1 MPSGNLDFRTV
12 CGRFVSVFMAF
23 MSKRAMAAKRN
34 RYNVLKLKSMLDG
47 ATCGLLLSI
56 LFWGSNLLLQCGD
69 VELNPGP
76 PKADTMRQTRLGS
89 GTTPARSTDNPQTE
103 GKEPTLADVM
113 AVLSSMN
120 LKFDD
125 MKGDVKILSEGFAR
139 LQDEVK
145 ELREDC
151 AFIRQENKDLKAK
164 NERLEK
170 TITEMDRK
178 VDDLEGR
185 SKRNNLI
192 IHGLV
197 RAEKETGEDC
207 EGILT
212 DLITDRL
219 ELADDFQ
226 FDRVHRL
233 NAKPN
238 SPVVA
243 RCTFFKDKVK
253 ILKAKRK
260 LQGTNVFIGED
271 FSSRVRDVRRRLVPH
286 LKKARSENKKCM
298 MVFDHLIIDGKR
310 FALNDG
316 DNLKE
321 MR

>member
-1 MPSGNLDFRTV
+1 
-12 CGRFVSVFMAF
+12 
-23 MSKRAMAAKRN
+23 
-34 RYNVLKLKSMLDG
+34 
-47 ATCGLLLSI
+47 
-56 LFWGSNLLLQCGD
+56 
-69 VELNPGP
+69 
-76 PKADTMRQTRLGS
+76 
-89 GTTPARSTDNPQTE
+89 
-103 GKEPTLADVM
+103 
-113 AVLSSMN
+113 MN
-120 LKFDD
+120 LQFDD
-125 MKGDVKILSEGFAR
+125 RKSDAKIVSEGFAR

-145 ELREDC
+145 ELREEC

-170 TITEMDRK
+170 MITEMDRK

-185 SKRNNLI
+185 SKWNNLI

-207 EGILT
+207 EGVLR

-219 ELADDFQ
+219 ELADDIQ
-226 FDRVHRL
+226 FDRAHRL
-233 NAKPN
+233 SAKPN
-238 SPVVA
+238 SPMVP

-271 FSSRVRDVRRRLVPH
+271 FSSYVCDVRRRLVPH
-286 LKKARSENKKCM
+286 LKKARSENKKCI
-298 MVFDHLIIDGKR
+298 MVFDRLIIDGKK
-310 FALNDG
+310 FALDDG